1 MTFLGEGDKNMDNK
15 KIKNLERA
23 TFGAGCFWGVEETFR
38 NLNGVKSTAVG
49 YMGGITE
56 NPTYEQVC
64 RGNTKHVEVVEL
76 LFNPEEISYTRLL
89 DVFWDS
95 HDPTTLNRQGPDIG
109 EQYRSVIFY
118 HSPEQRK
125 KAEESLQ
132 KEESAGRF
140 PRKIVTAI
148 EPAKTFY
155 LAEDYHQQYLKK
167 RGLKSCRFF

>member
-1 MTFLGEGDKNMDNK
+1 MNDLESEVK
-15 KIKNLERA
+15 KSENNLERA

-64 RGNTKHVEVVEL
+64 KGNTRHVEVVEIL
-76 LFNPEEISYTRLL
+76 YNPAEISYKELL
-89 DVFWDS
+89 NVFWDN
-95 HDPTTLNRQGPDIG
+95 HDPTTLNRQGPDMG

-118 HSPEQRK
+118 QNPQQK
-125 KAEESLQ
+125 KDAEESL
-132 KEESAGRF
+132 EEQQSSGRF
-140 PRKIVTAI
+140 SRKIVTAI
-148 EPAKTFY
+148 EAAKTFY
-155 LAEDYHQQYLKK
+155 MAEDYHQQYLKK